1 MSIIS
6 AGTSNTTSL
15 VYTGDTTGAMV
26 FQTNG
31 TTEAMRITSGQ
42 NIGIGTNAPTVKL
55 DIAGSLKV
63 TNSSGS
69 SIVANRTSNP
79 GSIELQHSGT
89 QTAQFSAT
97 SGGGFEIYTGST
109 PVERMR
115 IDSAGNFLIARTSP
129 SWANTRFSLD
139 QTTNPAALLSWY
151 NGYPEVYATGNSP
164 STKFPYSPSGTQ
176 EVKNATSSAS
186 TVAGYL
192 MDFIAYNGS
201 TATTAYMGVSAGT
214 TYAANMVFGQ
224 RTGVQSW
231 QETMRIDTAGRV
243 TMPFQPG
250 FLVRGYQPSSGSSGG
265 QTFMIITGETVDWE
279 VGGGYSKTG
288 GPAGS
293 VRYTAPIAG
302 YYLITWSLMG
312 DPSAGSRL
320 IAFVNKNGSAI
331 TENNSFSSQYN
342 NANTI
347 IVVKLNANDYLDFR
361 FSGPYYTL
369 SNSGHFLGVRLIG

>member
-31 TTEAMRITSGQ
+31 TTEAMRITS
-42 NIGIGTNAPTVKL
+42 
-55 DIAGSLKV
+55 D
-63 TNSSGS
+63 
-69 SIVANRTSNP
+69 
-79 GSIELQHSGT
+79 
-89 QTAQFSAT
+89 
-97 SGGGFEIYTGST
+97 
-109 PVERMR
+109 
-115 IDSAGNFLIARTSP
+115 GNFLIARTSP

-243 TMPFQPG
+243 TTPLQPAFHVRVNNSNYISTSPVPFSNSVFNVGSNFNTSTYRFTAPVAGKYNFLLQMYLRVNTNQYVTFYLRVNDTRRIYSEFNQPSQQMYTSLTLPAIFDLSVGDFVDVEVVTNGSTYYGGNQETNFYG
-250 FLVRGYQPSSGSSGG
+250 FL
-265 QTFMIITGETVDWE
+265 
-279 VGGGYSKTG
+279 
-288 GPAGS
+288 
-293 VRYTAPIAG
+293 
-302 YYLITWSLMG
+302 
-312 DPSAGSRL
+312 
-320 IAFVNKNGSAI
+320 
-331 TENNSFSSQYN
+331 
-342 NANTI
+342 
-347 IVVKLNANDYLDFR
+347 
-361 FSGPYYTL
+361 
-369 SNSGHFLGVRLIG
+369 LG